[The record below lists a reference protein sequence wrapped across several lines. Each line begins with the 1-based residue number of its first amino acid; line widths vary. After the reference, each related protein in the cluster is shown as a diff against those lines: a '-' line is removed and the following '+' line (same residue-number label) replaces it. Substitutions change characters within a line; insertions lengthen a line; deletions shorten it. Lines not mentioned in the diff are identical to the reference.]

1 MQVTTAI
8 MSPSTTQQDSGSES
22 YRAHSVGVTLL
33 SCGTLFSLLCLR
45 NLLVQYQQ
53 IHRVAFVDDAYYYFV
68 VARHLVYNGQSTFD
82 GFTLTNG
89 YHPLWMAL
97 LALQYK
103 FLGDSQLLTRAIE
116 FLLGLGALLTTLPV
130 VRLPGIWLNL
140 LFTAGLFSI
149 FSRISFNGMET
160 ALFACSFGLFTLLCD
175 RRLNSQPEGGAAISG
190 LFAAA
195 TIAAR
200 IDAFVFVI
208 PALFLAAASWR
219 RKAVAVAVTLCCGLF
234 YAAVNYHIFGLALP
248 VSGEVKSLGGLQF
261 NHALFH
267 QLANLHAAST
277 QLFYLT
283 LVLLLISLARRQT
296 RSLLPKARVLA
307 FAIGL
312 LVYCARLSFFSS
324 WQIWSWYDYPLFV
337 CYVACFPALLLDAQN
352 IFRRLFSSRQRRIA
366 TISVIS
372 LVVVFYSRAI
382 VHARSAGTVDVYP
395 INQGA
400 INEYGPIL
408 GGARVAM
415 GDRAGNFAF
424 VYTGGIN
431 QLEGLMND
439 RAYLEVLRKKGDVK
453 ALLCQRDV
461 RFVLSY
467 EADLGDYQTH
477 EVETIRKT
485 LSQFPAPRI
494 EVERQDEVGRFG
506 DLAKFDARVFGDDD
520 SYLYIWRLRCT

>member
-8 MSPSTTQQDSGSES
+8 MSPPDTQQDSGTES
-22 YRAHSVGVTLL
+22 YGGHRFGVTLL

-45 NLLVQYQQ
+45 SLLVQYQQ
-53 IHRVAFVDDAYYYFV
+53 SHRVAFVDDAYYYFV
-68 VARHLVYNGQSTFD
+68 VARHLVQSGQSTFD

-97 LALQYK
+97 IALQYR
-103 FLGDSQLLTRAIE
+103 FLGDSQLLTRTIE
-116 FLLGLGALLTTLPV
+116 SLLGLGALLTTLPV
-130 VRLPGIWLNL
+130 VRLPSIWLNL

-160 ALFACSFGLFTLLCD
+160 ALFACAFGLFTLLCD
-175 RRLNSQPEGGAAISG
+175 RRLNSKPEGWAAISG

-208 PALFLAAASWR
+208 PALFLATASWG

-234 YAAVNYHIFGLALP
+234 YVAVNYHIFGVALP

-261 NHALFH
+261 NHALFR
-267 QLANLHAAST
+267 QLANIHAAST
-277 QLFYLT
+277 QLLYLT
-283 LVLLLISLARRQT
+283 FVLLVISIARRQT

-324 WQIWSWYDYPLFV
+324 WQIWSWYDYPLFI
-337 CYVACFPALLLDAQN
+337 CYVVCFPALLLDAQN
-352 IFRRLFSSRQRRIA
+352 VFRRIFSPRQRLIA
-366 TISVIS
+366 TVAVIG
-372 LVVVFYSRAI
+372 LGVIFYSRAI
-382 VHARSAGTVDVYP
+382 VHTRPARTVDVYP

-400 INEYGPIL
+400 IDEYGPIL

-424 VYTGGIN
+424 VYSGGIN

-439 RAYLEVLRKKGDVK
+439 RAYLDVLRKKGDVK

-467 EADLGDYQTH
+467 EGDLGAYQTH
-477 EVETIRKT
+477 EVETIRKN
-485 LSQFPAPRI
+485 LSQYPAPRI
-494 EVERQDEVGRFG
+494 EVARQDEVGRFG
-506 DLAKFDARVFGDDD
+506 DLAKFDARIFGDDD